1 MSARSTKANKANAA
15 AKKKTADSSGSSQAA
30 APQVDTAKSD
40 LQMISAS
47 LRRSKDSTKAHA
59 AAAKRRGKTSR
70 ADSTHSLDNENVHD
84 RNDSARQGEA
94 TTRISRDSDLPETWV
109 RPTALSAPPPR
120 PGYVNRWVRFRA
132 GSDEDKDNLDK
143 FTSQGWRPIP
153 KSKLR
158 KDHSLTATIEGSY
171 GQFIVKRG
179 LILMELPEHL
189 WQQRR
194 KFYAQKQRRMTES
207 IDRNLFKELDHRTP
221 AWGVERR
228 SSVSRTARRGRLEAR
243 VPGDE

>member
-1 MSARSTKANKANAA
+1 MSARSTKANKANAK
-15 AKKKTADSSGSSQAA
+15 AKQKIADSTGSSQASA
-30 APQVDTAKSD
+30 TPDTALSD

-47 LRRSKDSTKAHA
+47 VRRSKETNKAHA
-59 AAAKRRGKTSR
+59 NAAKRRGKTAR
-70 ADSTHSLDNENVHD
+70 GDSTHSLDNENVHD
-84 RNDSARQGEA
+84 RNDSARQAEGA
-94 TTRISRDSDLPETWV
+94 TAIRRDSDLPETWV

-221 AWGVERR
+221 AWGMERR
-228 SSVSRTARRGRLEAR
+228 SSVSRKARRGRLEGR

>member
-1 MSARSTKANKANAA
+1 MSARSTRANAA
-15 AKKKTADSSGSSQAA
+15 NAKARKEKSDSQGSSQAA
-30 APQVDTAKSD
+30 APAVDTAKSD
-40 LQMISAS
+40 VAMIAAAV
-47 LRRSKDSTKAHA
+47 RRSKTTARAHA
-59 AAAKRRGKTSR
+59 DTARKRGKTAR
-70 ADSTHSLDNENVHD
+70 GDSTHSLDNENVHD
-84 RNDSARQGEA
+84 KNDSARQGEA
-94 TTRISRDSDLPETWV
+94 ATRISRDSDLPETWM
-109 RPTALSAPPPR
+109 RPTALAAPPPR
-120 PGYVNRWVRFRA
+120 PGFVNRWVRFRA

-179 LILMELPEHL
+179 LILMELPENL
-189 WQQRR
+189 WEQRR

-228 SSVSRTARRGRLEAR
+228 SSVSRKARRGRLEAQ

>member
-1 MSARSTKANKANAA
+1 MSARSTKANKANAK
-15 AKKKTADSSGSSQAA
+15 AKKNTADSTGSSQAA
-30 APQVDTAKSD
+30 ATPDTALSD

-47 LRRSKDSTKAHA
+47 VRRSKETNKAHA
-59 AAAKRRGKTSR
+59 NAAKRRGKTAR
-70 ADSTHSLDNENVHD
+70 GDSTHSLDNENVHD
-84 RNDSARQGEA
+84 RNDSARQAEGA
-94 TTRISRDSDLPETWV
+94 TAIRRDSDLPETWV

-221 AWGVERR
+221 AWGMERR
-228 SSVSRTARRGRLEAR
+228 SSVSRKARRGRLEGR

>member
-1 MSARSTKANKANAA
+1 MSARSTKANKANAK
-15 AKKKTADSSGSSQAA
+15 AKQNTADSTGSSQASA
-30 APQVDTAKSD
+30 TPDTALSD

-47 LRRSKDSTKAHA
+47 VRRSKETNKAHA
-59 AAAKRRGKTSR
+59 NAAKRRGKTAR
-70 ADSTHSLDNENVHD
+70 GDSTHSLDNENVHD
-84 RNDSARQGEA
+84 RNDSARQAEGA
-94 TTRISRDSDLPETWV
+94 TAIRRDSDLPETWV

-221 AWGVERR
+221 AWGMERR
-228 SSVSRTARRGRLEAR
+228 SSVSRKARRGRLEGR

>member
-1 MSARSTKANKANAA
+1 MSTRQTRAAAANAK
-15 AKKKTADSSGSSQAA
+15 AKLSKKDSAGSSQAA
-30 APQVDTAKSD
+30 QEASTSLSD
-40 LQMISAS
+40 VSMIAAS
-47 LRRSKDSTKAHA
+47 VKRAGASNRAHA
-59 AAAKRRGKTSR
+59 AQAARRGKTSR
-70 ADSTHSLDNENVHD
+70 GDSTHALDNENVHD
-84 RNDSARQGEA
+84 KNDSARQGEA
-94 TTRISRDSDLPETWV
+94 ATRISRDSDLPESWS
-109 RPTALSAPPPR
+109 RPTALAAPPPR

-132 GSDEDKDNLDK
+132 GGDEDKDNLDK

-179 LILMELPEHL
+179 LILMELPVHL
-189 WQQRR
+189 WEQRR
-194 KFYAQKQRRMTES
+194 AHYAQKQRRMTES
-207 IDRNLFKELDHRTP
+207 IDRNLFKELDRRTP

-228 SSVSRTARRGRLEAR
+228 SSVSRKARRGRLEAQ